1 MISVIGD
8 WVDEAAARFPDRPA
22 LIDGAGSIDFTELAQ
37 RTRRVASW
45 IARAGVVRGDRVLI
59 LLPTCG
65 ELVESV
71 LGCARLGVCFV
82 VINPAIKPYQLTHVL
97 ADCEP
102 ALVVAH
108 STRSDL
114 ELLSRGRRLLLA
126 DRQWHEVLATPASP
140 VATPPISNDLACLVY
155 TSGST
160 AMPKGV
166 ISAHRNVVFAARAI
180 QERLRIRSD
189 DVIGHFL
196 PMSFDYGLYQVFLAV
211 QAGAALALGGEEH
224 AGYALLRTIS
234 DLGVTGLPVVPA
246 LATNLVRLAR
256 RSKEPVPSLRFI
268 TNTGAHLSASVID
281 DLRAIWPD
289 CSVFPMFG
297 QTECKRVSILLPD
310 EYDRKPQSVG
320 RPLPDTEC
328 LIVDESGT
336 PLPSGEQGELVV
348 RGPHVMLGYWRS
360 EELTEQRFRPWGPHR
375 ERVLFTGDRCSMDAD
390 GFLSF
395 HGRLDDVYKQRGYRV
410 SALEVEAAA
419 MEVSGVQEAA
429 VVVAKL
435 DESILSVLAFAGDA
449 TAEAVG
455 DGLREL
461 LEDYKQ
467 PDRIVCCADLP
478 RNTNGKVDKRALV
491 ERLAAGAPA

>member
-1 MISVIGD
+1 MTAVIGD
-8 WVDEAAARFPDRPA
+8 WVDAAAARFPDRPA
-22 LIDGAGSIDFTELAQ
+22 AIGDTGSIDFSELAE
-37 RTRRVASW
+37 RTRRVATW
-45 IARAGVVRGDRVLI
+45 MARSGVARGDRVLI
-59 LLPTCG
+59 LLPTCC
-65 ELVESV
+65 ELVDSV
-71 LGCARLGVCFV
+71 LGCARLGACFV
-82 VINPAIKPYQLTHVL
+82 VINPAIKPYQLAHVL

-102 ALVVAH
+102 ALVVTH
-108 STRSDL
+108 STRPDL
-114 ELLSRGRRLLLA
+114 DLLARGRRLLSA

-140 VATPPISNDLACLVY
+140 VPSPPISNDLACLVY

-166 ISAHRNVVFAARAI
+166 MSAHRNIVFAARAI
-180 QERLRIRSD
+180 QERLGIRPD

-196 PMSFDYGLYQVFLAV
+196 PMSFDYGLYQVFLAI
-211 QAGAALALGGEEH
+211 QTGAALALGSDEH
-224 AGYALLRTIS
+224 AGHLLLKKIS
-234 DLGVTGLPVVPA
+234 DWGVTGLPLVPA
-246 LATNLVRLAR
+246 LATNLIRLAR
-256 RSKEPVPSLRFI
+256 RSKVRVPPLRFI
-268 TNTGAHLSASVID
+268 TNTGAHLSPTVID

-297 QTECKRVSILLPD
+297 LTECKRVSILLPE
-310 EYDRKPQSVG
+310 EYDRKPHSVG

-328 LIVDESGT
+328 LIVDESSAS
-336 PLPSGEQGELVV
+336 LPPREQGELVV

-360 EELTEQRFRPWGPHR
+360 EELTDHRFRPWGPQR

-390 GFLSF
+390 GFLYF
-395 HGRLDDVYKQRGYRV
+395 HCRLDDVFKQRGYRV

-419 MEVSGVQEAA
+419 MELRGVREAA

-435 DESILSVLAFAGDA
+435 DDGTVSVLAFVGDA
-449 TAEAVG
+449 TAGAVG

-478 RNTNGKVDKRALV
+478 RNTNGKVDKSVLV
-491 ERLAAGAPA
+491 ERLATGAPA